1 MMDHILYAA
10 DLAGHCNE
18 LTAWRIIK
26 QVSGQLMSHSTMPVS
41 PFNIKINEDGSFAL
55 VENAVAEADTF
66 MAPEATKAAPT
77 EAGQVWSLA
86 ASVFY
91 LVMGCQ
97 IMNGKGGKGQ
107 HATSKVP
114 YMRSEFAK
122 LSELVQQCLQYRPEL
137 RPSAKEVNEMSSEQY
152 KQCLEV
158 VSRGPKFREKTDT
171 ADKTKDIDNE
181 LAFWPEPMR
190 Q

>member
-1 MMDHILYAA
+1 MEDRVYAIE
-10 DLAGHCNE
+10 LAGYCNE
-18 LTAWRIIK
+18 LTAWHIIRD
-26 QVSGQLMSHSTMPVS
+26 VSANLLEQPGAVS
-41 PFNIKINEDGSFAL
+41 PELIMVKDDGFEL
-55 VENAVAEADTF
+55 ERVDGAVDLGGFE
-66 MAPEATKAAPT
+66 APEVKGGAQT
-77 EAGQVWSLA
+77 EASAVWSLA

-122 LSELVQQCLQYRPEL
+122 MSELVQQCLQYRPEL
-137 RPSAKEVNEMSSEQY
+137 RPSAKEVNDIAKDQY
-152 KQCLEV
+152 EICAEV
-158 VSRGPKFREKTDT
+158 VNRGPKFREKANTV
-171 ADKTKDIDNE
+171 DKDNKDNNE

>member
-1 MMDHILYAA
+1 MEDRVYAIE
-10 DLAGHCNE
+10 LAGYCNE
-18 LTAWRIIK
+18 LTAWQILRDVSADVLK
-26 QVSGQLMSHSTMPVS
+26 QPGAVS
-41 PFNIKINEDGSFAL
+41 PRLIEVRDEGFAL
-55 VENAVAEADTF
+55 ERVEGSVDIGGFE
-66 MAPEATKAAPT
+66 APEVKGEAHT
-77 EAGQVWSLA
+77 EASAVWSLA

-137 RPSAKEVNEMSSEQY
+137 RPSAKEVNEMANEQY
-152 KQCLEV
+152 KQCAEM
-158 VSRGPKFREKTDT
+158 VSRGPKFREKTAT
-171 ADKTKDIDNE
+171 ADKTKDIDSE

>member
-1 MMDHILYAA
+1 MEDRVYAIE
-10 DLAGHCNE
+10 LAGYCNE
-18 LTAWRIIK
+18 LTAWRILRDISASLLK
-26 QVSGQLMSHSTMPVS
+26 QAGAVS
-41 PFNIKINEDGSFAL
+41 PALIMVRDDGFEL
-55 VENAVAEADTF
+55 ERVEGAVDIGGFE
-66 MAPEATKAAPT
+66 APEVKGDAHN
-77 EAGQVWSLA
+77 EASAVWSLA

-114 YMRSEFAK
+114 YMRSELAK
-122 LSELVQQCLQYRPEL
+122 MSELVQQCLQYRPEL
-137 RPSAKEVNEMSSEQY
+137 RPSAKKVNKIATEQY
-152 KQCLEV
+152 KICAEI
-158 VSRGPKFREKTDT
+158 VSRGPKFRKKTGATDEKTS
-171 ADKTKDIDNE
+171 INNE

>member
-1 MMDHILYAA
+1 MEDRVYAIE
-10 DLAGHCNE
+10 LAGYCNE
-18 LTAWRIIK
+18 LTAWQILRDVSADVLK
-26 QVSGQLMSHSTMPVS
+26 QPGAVS
-41 PFNIKINEDGSFAL
+41 PGLIVVRDEGFGLER
-55 VENAVAEADTF
+55 AEGPVDIGGF
-66 MAPEATKAAPT
+66 EAPEVKDGTHN
-77 EAGQVWSLA
+77 EASAVWSLA

-122 LSELVQQCLQYRPEL
+122 MSELVQQCLQYRPEL
-137 RPSAKEVNEMSSEQY
+137 RPSAKEVNETANGQY
-152 KQCLEV
+152 ERCAEV

-171 ADKTKDIDNE
+171 ANEIKDIDSE